1 MNDPAGIAALFA
13 DPFLDAI
20 LAGRREG
27 ILLLDYDGT
36 LAPFRDR
43 RDQAVPYPGVVETLG
58 RLPAHGPGRFAV
70 VSGRMGAEVADF
82 LHPARPSEIW
92 GCHGAER
99 LSPGGA
105 PRIQAMPWQWE
116 EALRRAFDL
125 AAEAAPAGAL
135 EWKTVSLA
143 LHWRGMDTAE
153 QQRLARHVGSLWA
166 ELARQTGL
174 VPHAFDGGLEL
185 RPPGWDKGLA
195 VRAMRR
201 ENPGAALVY
210 LGDDL
215 TDEDAFQALGPSDIG
230 VLVRERPRLT
240 LARYRITP
248 PGELL
253 GFLRVWADSM
263 RGAPHEPRR

>member
-1 MNDPAGIAALFA
+1 M
-13 DPFLDAI
+13 
-20 LAGRREG
+20 
-27 ILLLDYDGT
+27 LLLDYDGT
-36 LAPFRDR
+36 VAPVRDR
-43 RDQAVPYPGVVETLG
+43 RDLAGPYPGVVETLG
-58 RLPAHGPGRFAV
+58 RLPAYGPGRFAV
-70 VSGRMGAEVADF
+70 VSGRMGAEVSDF

-99 LSPGGA
+99 LSPGGT
-105 PRIQAMPWQWE
+105 PRIQDAASGYGE
-116 EALRRAFDL
+116 GLDRAFDL
-125 AAEAAPAGAL
+125 AAEVAPAGAL
-135 EWKTVSLA
+135 ERKPVSLA

-153 QQRLARHVGSLWA
+153 QQRLARRVGAAWA
-166 ELARQTGL
+166 ALARETGL
-174 VPHAFDGGLEL
+174 VAHAFDGGLEL

-253 GFLRVWADSM
+253 RFLRVWADSV